1 MTKQQIIR
9 EAQEWLATPNRA
21 VELYKRGEPT
31 FEVDATSHQDLD
43 RFRSALMPIPNSEL
57 LALAKLEGHNP
68 PDCVAIN
75 DLAESRDEFEDLK
88 ARLRERELHNKI
100 KFTP

>member
-31 FEVDATSHQDLD
+31 FEVDATSDQDLD

-57 LALAKLEGHNP
+57 LALAKLEGHI
-68 PDCVAIN
+68 D
-75 DLAESRDEFEDLK
+75 R
-88 ARLRERELHNKI
+88 ARI
-100 KFTP
+100 A

>member
-1 MTKQQIIR
+1 MTKTQIITEVR
-9 EAQEWLATPNRA
+9 DWLKTPNRA
-21 VELYKRGEPT
+21 AELYKHGEPT
-31 FEVDATSHQDLD
+31 FEVDATSHEDLD

-68 PDCVAIN
+68 PHCVAIN
-75 DLAESRDEFEDLK
+75 DLEESRDEFEDLK
-88 ARLRERELHNKI
+88 ARLVERELHNKI

>member
-9 EAQEWLATPNRA
+9 EAQEWLTTPNRA

-57 LALAKLEGHNP
+57 LALVKLEGHNP
-68 PDCVAIN
+68 PHCVAIN
-75 DLAESRDEFEDLK
+75 DLEESRDEFEDLK
-88 ARLRERELHNKI
+88 ARLVERELHNKI

>member
-9 EAQEWLATPNRA
+9 EAQEWLRTPNRA

-43 RFRSALMPIPNSEL
+43 RFRSVVMPIPSSEL
-57 LALAKLEGHNP
+57 LGLAKLEGHNP
-68 PDCVAIN
+68 PYCVAIN
-75 DLAESRDEFEDLK
+75 DLEESRDEFEDLK
-88 ARLRERELHNKI
+88 ARLIERELHNKI
-100 KFTP
+100 KFAP

>member
-1 MTKQQIIR
+1 MTKQQIMK
-9 EAQEWLATPNRA
+9 EAEEWLRTPNRV

-68 PDCVAIN
+68 PHCVAIN
-75 DLAESRDEFEDLK
+75 EEESRDEFEDLK
-88 ARLRERELHNKI
+88 ARLVERELHNKI

>member
-1 MTKQQIIR
+1 MTKQEIIR
-9 EAQEWLATPNRA
+9 EAQEWLTTPNRA

-31 FEVDATSHQDLD
+31 FEVDATSDQDLD
-43 RFRSALMPIPNSEL
+43 RFRSALIPIPISEL

-68 PDCVAIN
+68 PHCVAIN
-75 DLAESRDEFEDLK
+75 DLEDSRDEFEDLK
-88 ARLRERELHNKI
+88 ARLVERELHNKI

>member
-9 EAQEWLATPNRA
+9 EAQEWLTTPNRA

-31 FEVDATSHQDLD
+31 FEVDATSDQDLD

-68 PDCVAIN
+68 PHCVAIN
-75 DLAESRDEFEDLK
+75 DLEESREEFEDLK
-88 ARLRERELHNKI
+88 ARLVERELHNKI

>member
-9 EAQEWLATPNRA
+9 EAQEWLTTPNRA
-21 VELYKRGEPT
+21 VELYKRGEAT

-57 LALAKLEGHNP
+57 LACAP
-68 PDCVAIN
+68 
-75 DLAESRDEFEDLK
+75 
-88 ARLRERELHNKI
+88 
-100 KFTP
+100 

>member
-9 EAQEWLATPNRA
+9 EAQEWLTTPNRA

-31 FEVDATSHQDLD
+31 FAVDATSHQDLD
-43 RFRSALMPIPNSEL
+43 RFGSALMPIPNSEL